1 MNRNNGGR
9 GASTLEE
16 NEDWDDTPQVSK
28 PVTKPVPSNS
38 SWGGSQNGDESRQTR
53 FGGGDKILY
62 TKQQLTNIRDS
73 IGSERE
79 QKNDFGDTT
88 RKEFGSRNNTGVFS
102 GGNQFGAN
110 RARTNAEPN
119 ADSGNNHVAN
129 GNQFNGSGNRYGNRD
144 NNDQAGAR
152 PGFGNRDNND
162 QAGAR
167 PGFGNRDN
175 NDQGGAR
182 PRFGNRDN
190 NDQGGARPGFGNRDN
205 NDQGGARPGFGNRDN
220 NDQGGAR
227 PGFGNRDN
235 NDQGGARPGFG
246 NRDNND
252 QGGARPGFGNR
263 DNNDQGGGRQGFGN
277 RDNNDQGGARPGFG
291 NRDNNDQGG
300 ARPGFGNRDNNDQGG
315 ARQGFGNRDNNDQG
329 GARPGFGNRDNN
341 DQGGG
346 NSFGSRGGTGFG
358 NSNRFAPKNDN
369 TDNAGADSN
378 PRFGGGRFGS
388 NQDANNDG
396 AAAGRSRFAP
406 KNDNPDNAGAGSNPR
421 FGGGRFGNNQDAN
434 NDGGNQRSGFGGE
447 RPNFRGNDAGRDF
460 GDGERKQRE
469 PETYHDTGPSHV
481 MKPRPIEEVFEEDV
495 KVSENYMAI
504 REEDE
509 DVTLSPS
516 PETVVIVEKW
526 EEANLDPKVMVNI
539 ERAKYCLPRKIQSY
553 AIPLILDGYDVK
565 GHAET
570 GSGKTAAFL
579 LPIIQN
585 IIKKKEA
592 EEWKSARSKPFA
604 LIIEPT
610 RELAIQ
616 LHDQARKLAN
626 GTGVSVSV
634 AYGKFKKHDN
644 LKYISTEGCD
654 ILVGTPGRL
663 KDFIGGRYILMENLK
678 YLVLDEADQLLED
691 EFMRDLRDI
700 SEADKFPKKEDRQTL
715 LFSATFPP
723 EVQRWADEWLREQ
736 NIMISNKKPTSA
748 NTKVAQS
755 FVQVTESQKK
765 EKLLELLKAELEKA
779 KAEKGEDVAE
789 DDVKLRRT
797 LVFVKLKRACDVIS
811 SFLSLQKIKATTING
826 DRPQN
831 LREEALK
838 QFRDYEMQ
846 VVVATDVCARG
857 IDIKDLDHVI
867 NMDLP
872 DNYVTYVHR
881 IGRTGRL
888 KEGASTSFF
897 DPLENYDMAL
907 AKDLVKGMQDA
918 NQEVPEFLQQ
928 AADGTLQ
935 FEKPADDDQAW
946 SASAFGS
953 GTGGAFGRSA
963 ATAEVAAP
971 GAGETSEGITPA
983 KIAAAAVEDNDDW

>member
-1 MNRNNGGR
+1 MNRNFGAR
-9 GASTLEE
+9 GPSVLEE
-16 NEDWDDTPQVSK
+16 NDDWDDTP
-28 PVTKPVPSNS
+28 
-38 SWGGSQNGDESRQTR
+38 NGDESRQTR
-53 FGGGDKILY
+53 FGGA
-62 TKQQLTNIRDS
+62 
-73 IGSERE
+73 GSQRE
-79 QKNDFGDTT
+79 QRNDFGDTN
-88 RKEFGSRNNTGVFS
+88 RKEFGGRNNTGVFS
-102 GGNQFGAN
+102 GGNQFGSN
-110 RARTNAEPN
+110 RPRPNAEPS
-119 ADSGNNHVAN
+119 ADPGNNRFAN
-129 GNQFNGSGNRYGNRD
+129 GNQLSGSGNRFGNRDNNDQAAGRTGFGNRD
-144 NNDQAGAR
+144 NNDQAGVRTGFGNRDNNAQAGGRNGFGNRENNDQAGGRNGFGNRDNNDQAAGAR
-152 PGFGNRDNND
+152 TGFGNRENNDQAAARTGFGNRDNND

-167 PGFGNRDN
+167 TGFGNRENNDQVGGRNGFGNRDN
-175 NDQGGAR
+175 NDQAGAR
-182 PRFGNRDN
+182 TGFGNRDN
-190 NDQGGARPGFGNRDN
+190 NAQAGARTGFGNRDN
-205 NDQGGARPGFGNRDN
+205 NDQAGGNPF
-220 NDQGGAR
+220 
-227 PGFGNRDN
+227 
-235 NDQGGARPGFG
+235 
-246 NRDNND
+246 
-252 QGGARPGFGNR
+252 
-263 DNNDQGGGRQGFGN
+263 GGR
-277 RDNNDQGGARPGFG
+277 
-291 NRDNNDQGG
+291 
-300 ARPGFGNRDNNDQGG
+300 
-315 ARQGFGNRDNNDQG
+315 
-329 GARPGFGNRDNN
+329 
-341 DQGGG
+341 
-346 NSFGSRGGTGFG
+346 SGSGFG
-358 NSNRFAPKNDN
+358 NSNSRFAPKNDN
-369 TDNAGADSN
+369 TDNAGSN
-378 PRFGGGRFGS
+378 SRFGGNRFGS
-388 NQDANNDG
+388 NQDANNDST
-396 AAAGRSRFAP
+396 AAGRSRFGQR
-406 KNDNPDNAGAGSNPR
+406 NED
-421 FGGGRFGNNQDAN
+421 
-434 NDGGNQRSGFGGE
+434 DGGNQRSGFGGE
-447 RPNFRGNDAGRDF
+447 RPNFRSNDAGRDF

-469 PETYHDTGPSHV
+469 PETYHDSGPSHV

-526 EEANLDPKVMVNI
+526 EEANLDPKIMANI

-592 EEWKSARSKPFA
+592 DEWKSARSKPFA

-755 FVQVTESQKK
+755 FVLVTESQKK

-797 LVFVKLKRACDVIS
+797 LVFVKYKRACDVIS

-888 KEGASTSFF
+888 KEGASTSFL
-897 DPLENYDMAL
+897 DPLEGNDRAL
-907 AKDLVKGMQDA
+907 AKELVKGMQDA

-935 FEKPADDDQAW
+935 FEKPPEDDQTW

-953 GTGGAFGRSA
+953 GTGGAFGRST

-971 GAGETSEGITPA
+971 GAAGASEGITPA
-983 KIAAAAVEDNDDW
+983 KIAAAVVEDNDDW